1 MVGERS
7 NPGGIKMKK
16 RVKVILA
23 GLSIAVC
30 LGMFAGDASAWRCG
44 FACAPFM
51 CAPVP
56 VVCAPVIA
64 VCVPRPV
71 VCVPAYCWPAVPVR
85 VVRPWRWCW

>member
-1 MVGERS
+1 
-7 NPGGIKMKK
+7 MKK

-44 FACAPFM
+44 YACAPVV
-51 CAPVP
+51 CAPLP
-56 VVCAPVIA
+56 VVCAPVVA

-71 VCVPAYCWPAVPVR
+71 VCAPVVYCGPAFPVR
-85 VVRPWRWCW
+85 VARPWRGWCW